1 MGGGSKY
8 SLCGARAARRYLIL
22 VNMVTAIAGLL
33 FIVIGAISLV
43 HGEGIKKAVDEYC
56 LVECGRAGCAALEC
70 SGRLPSCDC
79 SRGQTQLPGYFYAPA
94 SGLIAVGVFSLITPL
109 LGCIAA
115 IRHQAAMLC
124 LYIIAASFVLI
135 LQFSFG
141 VAAAAVASMD
151 RVPERMQLVFN
162 DQYRDFDWKYLKV
175 MRVLSVCGLVCVT
188 HTHTHTQDFLP
199 PACYA
204 AHTTQAVTYGEKT
217 VDVQTSHPACSWNH
231 TCTDAAVAGVRGYC
245 CDAAGKCAT
254 SVDKKELC
262 ASTHTYV
269 YACVHAQYKC
279 MSIQGETYTHAYMH
293 TCIHAYV
300 HTCRACIHT
309 SHMYLLGARYTMGAL
324 HTYSLRVSTG
334 ALGAFCGVWR
344 SLWRSRHC

>member
-1 MGGGSKY
+1 MSGGSKY

-22 VNMVTAIAGLL
+22 VNMVTAVAGLL

-151 RVPERMQLVFN
+151 RVPERMQVVFN

-188 HTHTHTQDFLP
+188 HTHTHTGLSSP
-199 PACYA
+199 RVLRGTHYA
-204 AHTTQAVTYGEKT
+204 G
-217 VDVQTSHPACSWNH
+217 
-231 TCTDAAVAGVRGYC
+231 R
-245 CDAAGKCAT
+245 
-254 SVDKKELC
+254 
-262 ASTHTYV
+262 
-269 YACVHAQYKC
+269 
-279 MSIQGETYTHAYMH
+279 
-293 TCIHAYV
+293 
-300 HTCRACIHT
+300 
-309 SHMYLLGARYTMGAL
+309 YLR
-324 HTYSLRVSTG
+324 RKD
-334 ALGAFCGVWR
+334 C
-344 SLWRSRHC
+344 

>member
-188 HTHTHTQDFLP
+188 HTHTHTHRTFFPPRATRHTLRRPLP
-199 PACYA
+199 TAKRLLMCK
-204 AHTTQAVTYGEKT
+204 QVTRR
-217 VDVQTSHPACSWNH
+217 
-231 TCTDAAVAGVRGYC
+231 VRGITRVRMRRWRGSEAI
-245 CDAAGKCAT
+245 AATRPA
-254 SVDKKELC
+254 SVPL
-262 ASTHTYV
+262 ASTRRSSAPAPTRMRMHV
-269 YACVHAQYKC
+269 
-279 MSIQGETYTHAYMH
+279 YMH
-293 TCIHAYV
+293 NTNV
-300 HTCRACIHT
+300 
-309 SHMYLLGARYTMGAL
+309 
-324 HTYSLRVSTG
+324 
-334 ALGAFCGVWR
+334 
-344 SLWRSRHC
+344 

>member
-1 MGGGSKY
+1 MG
-8 SLCGARAARRYLIL
+8 
-22 VNMVTAIAGLL
+22 
-33 FIVIGAISLV
+33 
-43 HGEGIKKAVDEYC
+43 
-56 LVECGRAGCAALEC
+56 
-70 SGRLPSCDC
+70 
-79 SRGQTQLPGYFYAPA
+79 
-94 SGLIAVGVFSLITPL
+94 GLIAVGVFSLITPL

-124 LYIIAASFVLI
+124 LYTIAASFVLI

-162 DQYRDFDWKYLKV
+162 DQYRDFDWKYLK
-175 MRVLSVCGLVCVT
+175 
-188 HTHTHTQDFLP
+188 DFLP

-262 ASTHTYV
+262 ASTHT
-269 YACVHAQYKC
+269 CVGGFLRGVAQPVAITALLTLFLEI
-279 MSIQGETYTHAYMH
+279 SAIAW
-293 TCIHAYV
+293 
-300 HTCRACIHT
+300 ACIVREQT
-309 SHMYLLGARYTMGAL
+309 KAGGIFAPDRN
-324 HTYSLRVSTG
+324 SLR
-334 ALGAFCGVWR
+334 
-344 SLWRSRHC
+344 